1 MKMNTK
7 EMFQVGYFK
16 FHDNEA
22 LNFQLNR
29 FYAQGA
35 FTREELIKIG
45 SQIDGFENWISLFIK
60 IGEEAQ
66 NQGDVFKA
74 ATCFR
79 AAQFYTLSGE
89 KDADGNSLDVGEK
102 GELIGWRFNHKGEI
116 EYVIRLYSN
125 DNCILI
131 TEENFQKK
139 GYAFFG

>member
-89 KDADGNSLDVGEK
+89 KDENGNSLKHLLYDRCV
-102 GELIGWRFNHKGEI
+102 
-116 EYVIRLYSN
+116 RLY
-125 DNCILI
+125 D
-131 TEENFQKK
+131 E
-139 GYAFFG
+139 YFGRFEDIKYVNIASKNISINIFIKYEINI